1 MSQYSL
7 HNLENYNNI
16 LTSTCEEI
24 QLKYNNLI
32 AEYLFFVIENI
43 HLKNDAFYKFIIQRG
58 LITITNVFNVI
69 LLYSKNLD
77 MSYYHSQK
85 AFYFY
90 VEFIGQISAD
100 QHTFLQLSSR
110 DAIMFVYKK
119 TIFDINN
126 ESKKKETEC
135 TKDEKHKL
143 DILERTQIIQQSLID
158 IVIGDIDLHLSTR
171 HAKMKCH
178 MVRIEKIIKKILSFK
193 FCTEQLD
200 NIISFVERNKPY
212 TKKMEEDVMYLI
224 MDSFLKKYNSFIIL
238 EEKEKEKETEKEK
251 YKKIKNKILNWS
263 LDSQISNTSNT
274 SNTSN
279 KISINDCEKY
289 ITNIFS

>member
-1 MSQYSL
+1 MTISIMSQYSL
-7 HNLENYNNI
+7 HNLENYNHI

-32 AEYLFFVIENI
+32 TEYLFFVIENI
-43 HLKNDAFYKFIIQRG
+43 HFKNEAFYKFIIQRG

-69 LLYSKNLD
+69 LFYSKNLD

-126 ESKKKETEC
+126 ECKKKE
-135 TKDEKHKL
+135 L
-143 DILERTQIIQQSLID
+143 
-158 IVIGDIDLHLSTR
+158 
-171 HAKMKCH
+171 
-178 MVRIEKIIKKILSFK
+178 
-193 FCTEQLD
+193 
-200 NIISFVERNKPY
+200 
-212 TKKMEEDVMYLI
+212 
-224 MDSFLKKYNSFIIL
+224 
-238 EEKEKEKETEKEK
+238 
-251 YKKIKNKILNWS
+251 
-263 LDSQISNTSNT
+263 
-274 SNTSN
+274 
-279 KISINDCEKY
+279 
-289 ITNIFS
+289 